1 MASWKKTGALFSHEQ
16 NDVRRRV
23 ATIFILFAFNG
34 RKSVVSGYHRV
45 WIMFHRCE
53 KEKEKERNS
62 GSESLL
68 SAGKFSFP

>member
-1 MASWKKTGALFSHEQ
+1 MAPWKKTGALFSHEQ
-16 NDVRRRV
+16 NEVRRRV

-45 WIMFHRCE
+45 WITFHRCE
-53 KEKEKERNS
+53 KQKERNS